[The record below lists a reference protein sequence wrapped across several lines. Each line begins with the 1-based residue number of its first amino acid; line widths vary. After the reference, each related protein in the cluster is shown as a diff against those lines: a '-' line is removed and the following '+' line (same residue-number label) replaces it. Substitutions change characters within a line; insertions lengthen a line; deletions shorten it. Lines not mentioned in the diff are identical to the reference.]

1 MAPSFKVYYR
11 KNTSIIEPDSLA
23 SINIDNLL
31 RGMRSSSNAVFMDED
46 NHIYGLG
53 QCRGDLDMNT
63 CSACIGDASLNI
75 KASCPDV
82 SDAQI
87 WYDECTSGIAGT
99 CSLANLM
106 PQIIMRHGG
115 LPSPASSLRS
125 GLAKLLDKIKARI
138 ATDPTLGGFANAEL
152 QLTRSNTLYG
162 VAQCTQDFS
171 SDVCGKCFEGTKAEF
186 EDNKPCSGKVGCKV
200 FYGSCDFRYAFKPFL
215 CPYANKFEKISDKAL
230 EELTRYKA
238 KQIDEL
244 SSRKSMMVSSF

>member
-1 MAPSFKVYYR
+1 MV
-11 KNTSIIEPDSLA
+11 

-31 RGMRSSSNAVFMDED
+31 KGMRSSSNAVFMDED

-87 WYDECTSGIAGT
+87 WYDECTSDNNAVIPDT
-99 CSLANLM
+99 EDY
-106 PQIIMRHGG
+106 
-115 LPSPASSLRS
+115 PSPASSLRS

-186 EDNKPCSGKVGCKV
+186 EDNKPCGGKVGCKV
-200 FYGSCDFRYAFKPFL
+200 FYGSCDF
-215 CPYANKFEKISDKAL
+215 
-230 EELTRYKA
+230 RYKA